1 MSSRVI
7 PIKAATKTVPLV
19 GEIRRDDTHWID
31 SRGRPLR
38 DVRISI
44 TDRCNFRC
52 RYCMPKEKFEKDHC
66 FLSHTEVLSFEE
78 IIRLGRI
85 FAANGVE
92 KIRLTGG
99 EPLLRKGIEF
109 LIEELS
115 KLKTWNGKPLDV
127 AVTTN
132 GAALSA
138 KAKSVAVTNNGAA
151 LFAKA
156 KSLAAAGLK
165 RLTVSLDAMD
175 PQIYKDLNDV
185 NFPIEKT
192 LAGIQAAKDAG
203 IPSIKI
209 NVVVKRSVNEKE
221 LIKIAEHF
229 KGTGIIVRY
238 IEFMDVGT
246 SNGWRLDD
254 VIPSR
259 QIVEEIN
266 RVYPIEPLD
275 PNYTGEVATRW
286 AYKDES
292 GELGFFYSV
301 SKPFCKEC
309 SRIRLSVD
317 GKLYKC
323 LFATEGF
330 DIRQMLRGGASDEEI
345 EEAIGRIWT
354 TRDEHYSEIRTEKTV
369 KARAGQRIE
378 MSYIGG

>member
-138 KAKSVAVTNNGAA
+138 KAKS
-151 LFAKA
+151 
-156 KSLAAAGLK
+156 LAAAGLK

-209 NVVVKRSVNEKE
+209 NVVVKRGVNEKE

-286 AYKDES
+286 AYKDGS
-292 GELGFFYSV
+292 GELGFISSV
-301 SKPFCKEC
+301 SEFVYPLTANSTNAFLRRRASTFAKCSEEVPRMKKSRKP
-309 SRIRLSVD
+309 
-317 GKLYKC
+317 
-323 LFATEGF
+323 
-330 DIRQMLRGGASDEEI
+330 SDEF
-345 EEAIGRIWT
+345 
-354 TRDEHYSEIRTEKTV
+354 
-369 KARAGQRIE
+369 GQRETNIIPKFE
-378 MSYIGG
+378 RKRPSKPGPASELRCLTSAVRINAHGFSLTFR